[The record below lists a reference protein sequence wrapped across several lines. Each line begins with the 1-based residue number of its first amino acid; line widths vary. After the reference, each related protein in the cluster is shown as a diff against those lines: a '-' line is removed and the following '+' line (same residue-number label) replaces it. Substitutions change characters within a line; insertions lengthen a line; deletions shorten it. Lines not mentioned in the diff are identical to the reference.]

1 MKKMTIQTV
10 MLLAVMAFC
19 ISLLTPA
26 NARAGSSSWV
36 VNINTAS
43 VEELQLL
50 PGIGLSKAKAII
62 KHRNKSSF
70 SEVEDLAKVKGIGK
84 ALLSKVRS
92 RVTLKGK
99 TTAQPK
105 PKKKKSRKKK

>member
-1 MKKMTIQTV
+1 MKKVTINTA
-10 MLLAVMAFC
+10 MLLIAVAFC
-19 ISLLTPA
+19 CSLLNTT
-26 NARAGSSSWV
+26 NARAGSSTGV

-84 ALLSKVRS
+84 SLLSKVRS

-99 TTAQPK
+99 TTAQPP